1 MNGVWFAAMIAGLM
15 VAGVAAQLG
24 WQLPQMAEVKRVF
37 RLDRQR
43 SAMESARASTPAV
56 VADPR

>member
-24 WQLPQMAEVKRVF
+24 WQLPEMAEFKRVF
-37 RLDRQR
+37 RRERLRLGRPPSHQP
-43 SAMESARASTPAV
+43 TPV
-56 VADPR
+56 GVAEPR